1 VREQEERLLGCEG
14 RAPGGASG
22 QASASASAGVTAPGG
37 SA

>member
-14 RAPGGASG
+14 RAAGGAGG
-22 QASASASAGVTAPGG
+22 QASVPVSAAVTAPGG